1 MGITE
6 IAIKNNRVTILVLVV
21 LLISGFGSFTQLP
34 RAEDPGF
41 IIRTAVV
48 TTQFPGASPQRMEE
62 LVTDR
67 IEKAVQELPELDSV
81 TSTSR
86 TGLSTVN
93 VNIQE
98 KYKDLDP
105 IWDELRR
112 KIDAI
117 RDDLPSGAVGPVVN
131 TDFGDV
137 YPIMLS
143 ITGDGYTYAELKTV
157 ADEVRDKLLRID
169 EVAKVEIYGAQQE
182 RIFVEYNNARL
193 AEVGLS
199 PQQLKSILEARN
211 IIQSGGTVTS
221 GGEDIVLEPT
231 GNFESVK
238 DLEQTLIQL
247 PQQQEVVYLGDLA
260 NVYRGYVDP
269 ATNKMNTTSVSCLG
283 LSISMIDGGNVI
295 LLGEKVRAL
304 LQRLPEIYPVGV
316 DFHLD
321 IFQPD
326 LVNRKVNEFVEN
338 LLQAITIVMLVM
350 IISLGVRTGLV
361 VATLIPST
369 MLITLLLMDFFEIGL
384 DQISIASLIIALG
397 MLVDN
402 AIVMSESIMVQMAA
416 GKERLR
422 AAVDSANE
430 LRIPLLTSSLTTA
443 AAFLPIILAESGL
456 GEYCASLF
464 KVVTIALLIS
474 WGLSIT
480 MMPLLCMLFI
490 KIKTKAKGDKYQS
503 RFYQLYRRV
512 LVKALQNRIVFLIL
526 IIAIFALAIFGFGF
540 VDQGFIPKNDSAR
553 LLVDLD
559 MPLGTAI
566 EVTESVVAQF
576 EKHLKENHMHNDE
589 GQEGFVSWT
598 TYIGSKGG
606 PRYRLAY
613 EPKTK
618 GAEHV
623 SMILSATSRQ
633 FIIDAIPVLEQ
644 YCTQQFPS
652 MTTTWEAESLGG
664 VGGKPV
670 QVRLSGYDIFTL
682 FSIADKV
689 KSTLIETAGT
699 KNVED
704 DWGPRTKKIIVNIHQ
719 PRARRA
725 GVTSQDVAIS
735 LESGFSGFVTT
746 EYREG
751 DKIIP
756 IVLRSVAADRQDIEK
771 LAGLNVYVQSSGKS
785 VPLQQI
791 ADTRVAWESSKI
803 LRRDRN
809 RTVTVQCD
817 LEPGANAMAI
827 GSDIGSWLAGEIA
840 TFPAGYTYEVG
851 GDFEESAKANQSLMD
866 KLPIAGFII
875 LLLLVSQFNSI
886 RRTAIIL
893 FTIPLGLIGVAIG
906 LLLTGAQF
914 EFFTMLGVISLAG
927 IIINNAIVLIDRIG
941 IEMNEFGLQPAK
953 AVVHASQQ
961 RLRPILLTTAT
972 TIGGLLPLWFFGGP
986 LWESMAVAIIFGLMF
1001 ATALTLG
1008 VVPVLYSLLFNV
1020 SFKQFSYN

>member
-369 MLITLLLMDFFEIGL
+369 MLITLLVMDFFKIGL

-430 LRIPLLTSSLTTA
+430 LRVPLLTSSLTTA

-771 LAGLNVYVQSSGKS
+771 LAGLNVYAQSSGES

-851 GDFEESAKANQSLMD
+851 GDFEESAEANQSLMD